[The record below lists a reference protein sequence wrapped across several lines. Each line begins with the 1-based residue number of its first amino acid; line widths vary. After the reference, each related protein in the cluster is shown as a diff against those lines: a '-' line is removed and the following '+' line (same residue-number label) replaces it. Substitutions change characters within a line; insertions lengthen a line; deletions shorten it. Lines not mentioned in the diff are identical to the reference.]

1 MASATCSKE
10 LMKVLTTPSK
20 IANALDWKKQIGG
33 SIATID
39 VHANRIG
46 LTISHHP
53 DATSTYDESSES
65 SESSSISSS
74 SLSYSIPMH
83 SKGKQKIPDSSRKQL
98 SELVQDNKVCGFV
111 ISWPLQKDTGLMGA
125 SCGRTLFAIEELLQQ
140 PKPSSV
146 FSVNRPIC
154 LWDGGSSSSSS
165 SIHEQEQ
172 EQQSHQA
179 PDIFGR
185 SSIYARTSTKKEH
198 CASKEQYH
206 QDESIVATKV
216 WEDFVKTNWPEIYA
230 ANQQHEQQSMPQS
243 MKSSFNNNNES
254 SSTSSQEQEQQP
266 RRTLTMAA

>member
-39 VHANRIG
+39 FHANRIG

-53 DATSTYDESSES
+53 DSTTSTNDESSS
-65 SESSSISSS
+65 SSSISSS
-74 SLSYSIPMH
+74 YSIPM
-83 SKGKQKIPDSSRKQL
+83 SKKGKQKIPDSSRKQL

-230 ANQQHEQQSMPQS
+230 ANQQHEQQSIPQS